1 MKYSRK
7 INPLTKNS
15 IKCRKKDCLFQKSCR
30 ENPESADFLVTE
42 QITFWLK
49 KKPPYNRKLVLSLFG
64 CLKEQ
69 NLNSLCEMCV
79 GRLPVLSLCNVFI
92 I

>member
-15 IKCRKKDCLFQKSCR
+15 IKCRKKKIVCSKNHV
-30 ENPESADFLVTE
+30 EKNPESTDFVVTE

-49 KKPPYNRKLVLSLFG
+49 KSPPTIEN
-64 CLKEQ
+64 
-69 NLNSLCEMCV
+69 
-79 GRLPVLSLCNVFI
+79 
-92 I
+92 

>member
-15 IKCRKKDCLFQKSCR
+15 IKCRKKDCSKNHV
-30 ENPESADFLVTE
+30 EKNPESADFVVTE

-49 KKPPYNRKLVLSLFG
+49 KKPLQQKMSAIAVWLSQKTELKLFV
-64 CLKEQ
+64 
-69 NLNSLCEMCV
+69 
-79 GRLPVLSLCNVFI
+79 
-92 I
+92 